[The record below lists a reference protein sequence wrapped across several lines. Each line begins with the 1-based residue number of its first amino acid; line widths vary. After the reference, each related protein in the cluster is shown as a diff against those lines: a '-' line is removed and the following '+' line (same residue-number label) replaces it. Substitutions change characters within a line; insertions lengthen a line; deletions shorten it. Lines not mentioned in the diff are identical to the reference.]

1 VMFDMNWKTA
11 LAATLLGYALGSI
24 PFGLLFS
31 WAAGAGDVRKVGSG
45 NIGATNVLRTGK
57 RWAAAATLL
66 CDAGKGFASVVIA
79 KHYFGSGAAIIAAAG
94 SFAGHLFPV
103 WIGFKGGKGVAT
115 FLGIMFGLSPIAG
128 AGAALSW
135 VAAASIWRIS
145 SLSAL
150 ISAALAPLY
159 LLMLYQPAFA
169 ILAAVLA
176 IAIFIMH
183 RANIAR
189 LLAGTEPRIGALSV
203 HS

>member
-1 VMFDMNWKTA
+1 VILDVNWQTA
-11 LAATLLGYALGSI
+11 LAAILLGYALGSI

-31 WAAGAGDVRKVGSG
+31 LAAGAGDVRMVGSG

-66 CDAGKGFASVVIA
+66 CDAGKGFASVLIA
-79 KHYFGSGAAIIAAAG
+79 RHYLGSAASMLAAAS

-115 FLGIMFGLSPIAG
+115 FLGIMFALSPIAG
-128 AGAALSW
+128 AGVALSW

-159 LLMLYQPAFA
+159 LLMLYQPDFA

-183 RANIAR
+183 RANIVR
-189 LLAGTEPRIGALSV
+189 LVAGTEPRIGALSA

>member
-1 VMFDMNWKTA
+1 MILDVNWQTA
-11 LAATLLGYALGSI
+11 LAAILLGYALGSI

-31 WAAGAGDVRKVGSG
+31 LVAGAGDVRKVGSG

-66 CDAGKGFASVVIA
+66 CDAGKGFASVLIA
-79 KHYFGSGAAIIAAAG
+79 RHYLGSAAAMLAAAS

-115 FLGIMFGLSPIAG
+115 FLGIMFALSPIAG
-128 AGAALSW
+128 AGVALSW

-159 LLMLYQPAFA
+159 LLMLYQPDFA

-183 RANIAR
+183 RANIVR
-189 LLAGTEPRIGALSV
+189 LVAGTEPRIGALST